1 MKEALSHF
9 LCYFTR
15 PTTKA
20 HEKEDVDDVWA
31 DTGLVG
37 VSKNEKINDHI
48 MSLLRY

>member
-1 MKEALSHF
+1 MLFYET
-9 LCYFTR
+9 YDGG
-15 PTTKA
+15 A